1 MRLSP
6 VSILLHL
13 FMLLFFNLLYALYTR
28 NLHFVNLNLF
38 EKKSIFAT
46 SVENGLKAR
55 ESSNA
60 SVSTGPSVTL
70 APEGPRNLRNWRGKK

>member
-28 NLHFVNLNLF
+28 TLHFVSLNLF

-46 SVENGLKAR
+46 SVEKG
-55 ESSNA
+55 
-60 SVSTGPSVTL
+60 
-70 APEGPRNLRNWRGKK
+70 